1 VKKFLTISSSSGGPE
16 ELSFPDA
23 GDEALSTW
31 LERHGHPLN
40 TRCGGK
46 GICRGCMVDLETPGG
61 LETVRS
67 CQTTLRNLPPG
78 LRAIHIPDRSL
89 SDATLHGVSTFEI
102 AVDRM
107 PPPREGIGLALD
119 IGTTTV
125 AGALWDYTSGRCLAD
140 GAVANAQRRHG
151 DNVLARISFS
161 IDHPD
166 GPALLHKAL
175 IGGTLNPLVES
186 LSTKAGIQPGDVT
199 EANAAGN
206 PIMLHTLANQPLDGF
221 AKYPFRPSFLGRRRM
236 AASSHGLAVPCA
248 LDLLPGLA
256 PFVGS
261 DIVAGAVAS
270 GMTSAEP
277 PVLLIDFGTNGEIL
291 LKHASGFLATAT
303 AAGPAF
309 EGGRLACGTAAAPG
323 VISSLHRDNGAWG
336 WELVGG
342 PPDKRPTGISGAAFI
357 DFIALGY
364 SEGWINASGRF
375 DRSHPGVMVAGDASP
390 GASVRV
396 GITDG
401 IFVSEA
407 DVAEIL
413 QAKAAIA
420 GGVSTLLEL
429 AGLEPGGLHSV
440 LVAGGFGYHLNPG
453 HAQAIGLLPDLPPE
467 RILLIG
473 NSSLGGASLL
483 LHDTHAADMDI
494 LLAAANAVELN
505 QTPTFEDHFTDA
517 LMLP

>member
-1 VKKFLTISSSSGGPE
+1 
-16 ELSFPDA
+16 
-23 GDEALSTW
+23 
-31 LERHGHPLN
+31 
-40 TRCGGK
+40 
-46 GICRGCMVDLETPGG
+46 MVDLETPSGV
-61 LETVRS
+61 ETVRS
-67 CQTTLRNLPPG
+67 CQTALRDLSPG
-78 LRAIHIPDRSL
+78 LRLIRIPDRSL
-89 SDATLHGVSTFEI
+89 HDDTLHGVSTFEI

-125 AGALWDYTSGRCLAD
+125 AAALWDYPSGRCLAD
-140 GAVANAQRRHG
+140 AAVANAQRRHG

-166 GPALLHKAL
+166 GLSLLHKAL
-175 IGGTLNPLVES
+175 IEGTLNPLVAS
-186 LSTKAGIQPGDVT
+186 LAAMGGIQTSDIT

-206 PIMLHTLANQPLDGF
+206 PIMLHTLANVPLEGF
-221 AKYPFRPSFLGRRRM
+221 AKYPFRPGFLGRHRI
-236 AASSHGLAVPCA
+236 AAGNHGLAVPCA

-323 VISSLHRDNGAWG
+323 VVSSLHRENGAWG
-336 WELVGG
+336 WKLVGG
-342 PPDKRPTGISGAAFI
+342 SQGRRPSGLSGAAFV

-364 SEGWINASGRF
+364 GEGWINASGRF
-375 DRSHPGVMVAGDASP
+375 DRSHPEVTVVEEALP
-390 GASVRV
+390 GAAVRV

-401 IFVSEA
+401 VYVTEA

-420 GGVSTLLEL
+420 GGVATLLEL
-429 AGLEPGGLHSV
+429 AGLEPADLRTV
-440 LVAGGFGYHLNPG
+440 LVAGGFGYHLDPD
-453 HAQAIGLLPDLPPE
+453 HARATGLLPDVSPD

-483 LHDTHAADMDI
+483 LHDTHTAAMDI
-494 LLAAANAVELN
+494 LLAGASAVELN
-505 QTPTFEDHFTDA
+505 QAPSFEDHFTDA